1 MQKRI
6 LVVDD
11 DEVMRSL
18 LKRQL
23 HFPNCETDT
32 AECGNKALQL
42 IRNKKYDLIITD
54 FHIPDIHE
62 DELIKT
68 IKKECPHI
76 PILVMSGGLTDKEYL
91 LTELGV
97 YKFFSKPLNLK
108 ELKKIITD
116 ILFTKKN

>member
-23 HFPNCETDT
+23 LFPVCETDT

-42 IRNKKYDLIITD
+42 VRKKAYDVIITD
-54 FHIPDIHE
+54 FHIPDME
-62 DELIKT
+62 EAELIKT

-76 PILVMSGGLTDKEYL
+76 PLIVMSGGLAGYEHKL
-91 LTELGV
+91 SSLGV
-97 YKFFSKPLNLK
+97 YKYFEKPLNLK
-108 ELKKIITD
+108 ELKKIIAQ
-116 ILFTKKN
+116 ILFEEKN